1 MACAMENERSDPPL
15 PQLCSHQVPWRKCP
29 ECSAEL
35 EERKSKA
42 LSLIK
47 SILAR
52 TAKPVSGDT
61 ESNTP
66 PVANETVT
74 DEDNRDEDKS

>member
-1 MACAMENERSDPPL
+1 MENERSDPPL

-29 ECSAEL
+29 ECSTEL

-61 ESNTP
+61 EGNAP
-66 PVANETVT
+66 CAANEIVT
-74 DEDNRDEDKS
+74 NESNRDEKRS